1 MIFITFKLFG
11 MKYAVIFKKQSIIN
25 LCEINN
31 KNELEFF
38 VMGTDNNNNYT
49 GPERRVNDRREVSD
63 RRDTTRFSDI
73 LGRRSGVERRLPI
86 R

>member
-1 MIFITFKLFG
+1 
-11 MKYAVIFKKQSIIN
+11 
-25 LCEINN
+25 
-31 KNELEFF
+31 
-38 VMGTDNNNNYT
+38 MGTDNNNNYT